1 MLRMRFFIPPPL
13 FIFLIASTVGICGV
27 SEVELFHQ
35 WDRDQDNLLIRSE
48 LPPSIQK
55 NFNRVDVNQDKTIS
69 LKEHLHFL
77 SKKTKDSKSNNDSE
91 GANRSILLD
100 IPYASSKNPRQ
111 KLDLILPKNRD
122 TKKTIPLVVWIHGG
136 GWRNGDKKTGHS
148 PNRIPALVKT
158 GRFAGATIGYRLSG
172 EAIWPAQIHDCKAAI
187 RWLRANAAKF
197 GYDPNQIAVWG
208 SSAGGHL
215 VSMLGTTGNNKK
227 LEGTVGNHL
236 EQSSNVQAVV
246 NYYGPS
252 ALLQMNDQPS
262 KIDHNAPDSPESQ
275 LMGCP
280 IQDSKSKAKQASPIF
295 HVSAGNPPIIHFH
308 GTDDPLVP
316 FHQSKLFH
324 QALKKKGVPS
334 TLITLQGGGHS
345 MPGTFTQSKVI
356 PFLDSILHQKGT
368 PPTDQKVKLK

>member
-1 MLRMRFFIPPPL
+1 MRFFITPPL

-27 SEVELFHQ
+27 SKVELFHQ
-35 WDRDQDNLLIRSE
+35 WDRNQDNLLVRSE
-48 LPPSIQK
+48 LPRSIQK
-55 NFNRVDVNQDKTIS
+55 NFSRVDVNRDKTIS
-69 LKEHLHFL
+69 LKEHLQFL
-77 SKKTKDSKSNNDSE
+77 SKKTKDSKNKNNSE
-91 GANRSILLD
+91 TDNRTILLD

-136 GWRNGDKKTGHS
+136 GWKNGDKKTGHS
-148 PNRIPALVKT
+148 PNRIPALIKT
-158 GRFAGATIGYRLSG
+158 DRYAGATIGYRLSG

-197 GYDPNQIAVWG
+197 GYDPNRIAVWG

-215 VSMLGTTGNNKK
+215 VSMLGTTGDNKE
-227 LEGTVGNHL
+227 LEGNVGNHL
-236 EQSSNVQAVV
+236 DQSSHVQAVV

-252 ALLQMNDQPS
+252 ALLQMNDHPS
-262 KIDHNAPDSPESQ
+262 KIDHNAPHSPESQ
-275 LMGCP
+275 LLGSP
-280 IQDSKSKAKQASPIF
+280 IQDSKSKAKQASPLH
-295 HVSAGNPPIIHFH
+295 HVTAEDAPFIHFH

-316 FHQSKLFH
+316 FHQSKLLH
-324 QALKKKGVPS
+324 QAIKEKGVPS

-356 PFLDSILHQKGT
+356 PFLDSILYKKGIL
-368 PPTDQKVKLK
+368 PTDQTVKLR